1 ARAAH
6 FTSRSR
12 RVLDPQPAN
21 LWDVVR
27 SGGVFFAQE
36 GVYRVLRA
44 LRDAVDLRAAVARA
58 RFTCGLFLR
67 RAPRPCGARDRARF
81 DCDPRKVSTMTKF
94 ATSRRAAS
102 AFAPVLFA
110 SVSLLLAACSGR
122 IEADLDVMGA
132 AGTTSSQLRSEE
144 RRGGEEGGD
153 GECGGG

>member
-6 FTSRSR
+6 FTSRNR

-27 SGGVFFAQE
+27 SGGVFFAQD

-132 AGTTSSQLRSEE
+132 AGTTSSQLRTEVHTSELQSRE
-144 RRGGEEGGD
+144 KLVCRL
-153 GECGGG
+153 